1 MMKIL
6 IVDDERLA
14 RQRLHALVE
23 EIGIGEVV
31 GEAENGHDALSMAH
45 AYQPDVV
52 LLDIRMPG
60 LDGIKAAEVFNTRY
74 PHPFIIFTTAYEEHA
89 LKAFEYQAVDYLV
102 KPIRKARLQQALL
115 RVRELLA
122 AREGVHNTE
131 ELKPSA
137 RTHISVNIRGQLTFV
152 PVEDIMYFL
161 ADEKYVMVY
170 THDTDLLISETLKSL
185 EQEFSGQ
192 FLRIHRSTL
201 VSIIYIEALLK
212 DEKGRWQVKLKNKE
226 ILLEVSRRHLPTV
239 RKILRDIRLS
249 P

>member
-14 RQRLHALVE
+14 RQRLRALIE
-23 EIGIGEVV
+23 ELSIGEII

-45 AYQPDVV
+45 AYQPDLV

-60 LDGIKAAEVFNTRY
+60 LDGIKAAEAFNTHY
-74 PHPFIIFTTAYEEHA
+74 PQPFIIFTTAYEEHA

-115 RVRELLA
+115 RVSELLA
-122 AREGVHNTE
+122 AREGMQDKAVQ
-131 ELKPSA
+131 KPKA

-152 PVEDIMYFL
+152 PVEEIMYFL

-170 THDTDLLISETLKSL
+170 TTKTDLLISETLKSL

-212 DEKGRWQVKLKNKE
+212 DERGRWLVKLKNKE
-226 ILLEVSRRHLPTV
+226 TLLEVSRRHLPTV